1 MGMTW
6 DSPVHLFQRSAMTD
20 RMTLGD
26 ETVHY
31 AAISES

>member
-6 DSPVHLFQRSAMTD
+6 DSRVHLFQRRALTD

-26 ETVHY
+26 ETVHH
-31 AAISES
+31 ARIAES

>member
-6 DSPVHLFQRSAMTD
+6 DSRAHLFQRRAMTN

-31 AAISES
+31 ARISGS